1 MVLAKP
7 FKKRIIIVGA
17 GYAGV
22 CAINALARKLKK
34 ELEHGEAEM
43 VLIEPHAHQQ
53 TLSEFDL
60 IAATHRSRNAD
71 FCRLAY
77 TQLFGKVPWGA
88 LKKIPQRLQSID
100 PAAHTVT
107 TDDGETYE
115 YWKLVVATGA
125 HAFLPPIPGIEKY
138 AVPIWSMEN
147 IYKLHDKIAEK
158 FELARHETNED
169 ARRTLLT
176 FTVIGGGD
184 TGIEIIGTFGK
195 QLPKLAKLYG
205 VDPKELTL
213 RVIEGRG
220 DILPHLDETL
230 RKKARDYMENKLG
243 IEIIT
248 GKLVTKME
256 YHTIYLDDEPVP
268 SAVTVWAGGAVA
280 NADAELWGLPI
291 VRQNRIDTTEFLK
304 VVGQDDIYAIGDV
317 AAVPWKAKDTVCH
330 MVAQFAVPQGLLVA
344 KNIANEYHGD
354 PIEEFVP
361 NQKGEFVSIGDYCVG
376 WMYGMNLTGFPA
388 IFMKRLTYI
397 EYWFVARGFW
407 FALRRSFK
415 MVGLIYG

>member
-7 FKKRIIIVGA
+7 FKKRIIIVGG

-22 CAINALARKLKK
+22 CAITSLAKRLKK
-34 ELEHGEAEM
+34 ELEHGEVEM

-88 LKKIPQRLQSID
+88 LKKVTHRLTAID
-100 PAAHTVT
+100 ADAHTVT

-115 YWKLVVATGA
+115 YWKLVIATGA
-125 HAFLPPIPGIEKY
+125 KPFLPPIPGIGEY
-138 AVPIWSMEN
+138 AIPIWSMEN
-147 IYKLHDKIAEK
+147 IYRLHDKISEK
-158 FELARHETNED
+158 FELARHETDETK
-169 ARRTLLT
+169 RRELLT

-184 TGIEIIGTFGK
+184 TGVEIIGTFGK

-205 VDPKELTL
+205 VNPREMTL
-213 RVIEGRG
+213 RLIEGRD
-220 DILPHLDETL
+220 DIMPHLDATL
-230 RKKARDYMENKLG
+230 RQKARDYLTRKLG
-243 IEIIT
+243 VEIIT
-248 GKLVTKME
+248 GKLVSKMD
-256 YHTIYLDDEPVP
+256 YHTIYLDGEPIP
-268 SAVTVWAGGAVA
+268 SAVIVWAGGAIA
-280 NADAELWGLPI
+280 TADADLWGLPI
-291 VRQNRIDTTEFLK
+291 VKQNRVGTTEYLK

-317 AAVPWKAKDTVCH
+317 AAVPWKAKNTTCH
-330 MVAQFAVPQGLLVA
+330 MVAQFAVPQGLHVS
-344 KNIANEYHGD
+344 KNIAHEFRGEPVEEY
-354 PIEEFVP
+354 VP
-361 NQKGEFVSIGDYCVG
+361 DHKGEFVSIGDYCVG
-376 WMYGMNLTGFPA
+376 WMYGINLTGFPA

-407 FALRRSFK
+407 FAAKRTVK
-415 MVGLIYG
+415 MMGLIYG